1 MNAEELA
8 RTLIAALPKGAPGL
22 FNPWADVCG
31 DDLGSNGPD
40 AKLRRLQQHLD
51 CDAEFILCGEAAGWQ
66 GMRHTGLAFTSERHV
81 VDGTVPR
88 LGGAPGRLTSRD
100 RPFAEPSAT
109 LVWRALYVQG
119 IAERVVMWNALPMH
133 PHERGDPRSNR
144 TPTVAE
150 LTRGRAPLKLL
161 LAAFPR
167 AAVVAVGKKAA
178 EQLVQLGMTPAAA
191 IRHPAN
197 GGARAFARGLEAFVK
212 TRRRK

>member
-133 PHERGDPRSNR
+133 PTS
-144 TPTVAE
+144 VA
-150 LTRGRAPLKLL
+150 TRGPIERRPSQSSLTAEPLSSSCWLRFHVRQWL
-161 LAAFPR
+161 RWA
-167 AAVVAVGKKAA
+167 
-178 EQLVQLGMTPAAA
+178 
-191 IRHPAN
+191 
-197 GGARAFARGLEAFVK
+197 
-212 TRRRK
+212 RRRLSNWSSWA